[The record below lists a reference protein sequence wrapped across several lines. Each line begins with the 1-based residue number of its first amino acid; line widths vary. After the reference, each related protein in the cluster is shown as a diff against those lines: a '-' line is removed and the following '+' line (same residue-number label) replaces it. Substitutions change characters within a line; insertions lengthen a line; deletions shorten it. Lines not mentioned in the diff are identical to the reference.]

1 MWRKRKSKKR
11 FSGNWTKIYWVIP
24 ILFVSSLVFVVF
36 KWGLLN
42 ITQVEIS
49 NSQLECTDETQ
60 IRNSTNIIGH
70 NVFLINFEN
79 IKKNLKAKFI
89 CIRNVD
95 LSLVFPNKIKIKIS
109 GRQPVATLMLLQNKE
124 ASSSSILENIA
135 TPSAKE
141 SQDAYLIDS
150 EGVIFYKS
158 TGRFNIP
165 NIFIKDVNLSLG
177 KEPEGDNTKNSLKI
191 LDKVKTFGL
200 DVKTSVVLDNFFIIF
215 SYPRVIFLLDDRV
228 DVQIASLKL
237 ILAEAKIDL
246 KELEF
251 IDLRFDKPIVKF
263 APKK

>member
-135 TPSAKE
+135 TPSAME
-141 SQDAYLIDS
+141 SQDAYL
-150 EGVIFYKS
+150 
-158 TGRFNIP
+158 
-165 NIFIKDVNLSLG
+165 IKDVNLSLG

-228 DVQIASLKL
+228 DVQIASLQL

>member
-79 IKKNLKAKFI
+79 IKKNL
-89 CIRNVD
+89 
-95 LSLVFPNKIKIKIS
+95 SLVFPNKIKIKIS

-150 EGVIFYKS
+150 EGVIFSKS

-228 DVQIASLKL
+228 DVQIASLQL